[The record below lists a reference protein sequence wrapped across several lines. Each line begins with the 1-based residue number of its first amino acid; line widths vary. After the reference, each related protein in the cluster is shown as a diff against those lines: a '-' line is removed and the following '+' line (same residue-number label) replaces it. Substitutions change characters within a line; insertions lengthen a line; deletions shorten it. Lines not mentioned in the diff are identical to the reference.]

1 MCLLSHTNHV
11 SIAQYSLVSK
21 ALGLDSTAR
30 TASKELI
37 DRRQTRRGKKKRSLK
52 QDIFIIKARNKCR
65 IKDMPKEKREMM
77 RLGS

>member
-37 DRRQTRRGKKKRSLK
+37 DRRQTWRGKKKG
-52 QDIFIIKARNKCR
+52 A
-65 IKDMPKEKREMM
+65 
-77 RLGS
+77 